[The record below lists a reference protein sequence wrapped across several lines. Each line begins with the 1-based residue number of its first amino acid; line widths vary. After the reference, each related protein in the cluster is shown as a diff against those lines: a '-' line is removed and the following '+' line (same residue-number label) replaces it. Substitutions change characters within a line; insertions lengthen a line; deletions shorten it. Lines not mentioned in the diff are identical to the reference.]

1 MKITNKQLKQI
12 IKEELSKIIKE
23 GYTPTG
29 NDLIDY
35 RGYATYLQ
43 APRFIRGD
51 YSSPLDGPWN
61 QAEILKQALDGR
73 LPVERGLKA
82 LGNLKMQV
90 EQGHPDISTNER
102 SIKTLIDFLAWA
114 ESTLQGM

>member
-23 GYTPTG
+23 GYQATG

-35 RGYATYLQ
+35 RGYGSYLQ
-43 APRFIRGD
+43 SPRFIRGD

-73 LPVERGLKA
+73 LSAERGLKA

-90 EQGHPDISTNER
+90 EQGHPDIPTRENSLR
-102 SIKTLIDFLAWA
+102 DLKQFLEWA
-114 ESTLQGM
+114 QTKLQGM

>member
-23 GYTPTG
+23 GYEATG

-35 RGYATYLQ
+35 RGYTNYLQ
-43 APRFIRGD
+43 SPRFIRGD

-73 LPVERGLKA
+73 LSAERGMKA

-90 EQGHPDISTNER
+90 EQGHPEISTNER
-102 SIKTLIDFLAWA
+102 SIKTLIEFLEWA
-114 ESTLQGM
+114 ETKLQGM